1 MEEKSVVD
9 KKELLLNKH
18 INFIAN
24 YGKTHDKYV
33 SSKI

>member
-1 MEEKSVVD
+1 MEEKTALD
-9 KKELLLNKH
+9 NKQLLLNKH

-33 SSKI
+33 KSII